1 MSWRR
6 DAFWSAEEQMR
17 SQLHIKRNV
26 IHPHIPYSLT
36 PLATLSLDQ
45 QEECGLEKANR
56 VRLICR
62 WVVYSVTTDGRA
74 CRSALFSWV
83 ASKSGISR
91 CFVHRGKVHTHPV
104 PIKADRG
111 RPFQRVPKYTRV
123 GLRMGTKKMT
133 RLGCMPPPIDSQ
145 KRATFTIP
153 SEINRHTTLPS

>member
-1 MSWRR
+1 MR

-62 WVVYSVTTDGRA
+62 WAVYSVSTDGRA

-91 CFVHRGKVHTHPV
+91 CFVHRVKVHTHPV
-104 PIKADRG
+104 PIKQTG
-111 RPFQRVPKYTRV
+111 VVLFE
-123 GLRMGTKKMT
+123 
-133 RLGCMPPPIDSQ
+133 GCQNIQ
-145 KRATFTIP
+145 EWA
-153 SEINRHTTLPS
+153 